1 MSKDRSLYPFQLQLR
16 FVIASPGGNYFMTV
30 LSSCLLLSLVAPP
43 LSLCSPFVASLDSA
57 SFLCTFNVSNG
68 LFQATHAAD
77 LGLATQING

>member
-57 SFLCTFNVSNG
+57 SFLCAFNVSTG
-68 LFQATHAAD
+68 HF
-77 LGLATQING
+77 